1 MAAVAASV
9 PASIN
14 SLAELA
20 VAGGASVKELLE
32 LDEMELPD
40 RMAVMVDT
48 KAKSQTPFSPLKF
61 CFPVNHFRSC
71 L

>member
-20 VAGGASVKELLE
+20 AAKGAWVEELLE
-32 LDEMELPD
+32 LDEAELSEL
-40 RMAVMVDT
+40 MAELGLGVLSRKRVVKD
-48 KAKSQTPFSPLKF
+48 
-61 CFPVNHFRSC
+61 
-71 L
+71 

>member
-14 SLAELA
+14 SLTELA

-32 LDEMELPD
+32 LDEAELSEL
-40 RMAVMVDT
+40 MAELGLGVLSR
-48 KAKSQTPFSPLKF
+48 KR
-61 CFPVNHFRSC
+61 VNRPPN
-71 L
+71 